1 MEKEKVVL
9 EYLFKSPPNI
19 LYSFISTQS
28 GLADWFCDNT
38 EIDEDIYTFCWGD
51 SQEEARLLEKSK
63 EHMRWIWLY
72 DEDEDAELY
81 FEFRIV
87 PDNMTNEVALVI
99 TDFCEEDEIEEFRML
114 WDKQLEKLKLK
125 LGA

>member
-19 LYSFISTQS
+19 LYSFINTQS

-38 EIDEDIYTFCWGD
+38 EIDEDIYTFFWGD